1 MDIEIS
7 GEYIKIGQLLK
18 KMNVISSGG
27 MAKTFLENNS
37 VKINGKIIKRRS
49 SKIRPGDT
57 VWIGYNVYNIL
68 PKK

>member
-1 MDIEIS
+1 MNIEIS

-18 KMNVISSGG
+18 KMKIISSGG
-27 MAKTFLENNS
+27 MAKNFLENNN
-37 VKINGKIIKRRS
+37 VKINGKIIKKRS

-68 PKK
+68 AEK